1 MTTPA
6 PPIIPPSPVTS
17 TQTSVAPTIPT
28 QPVPGAPVPV
38 TAGVPLNFDVAA
50 WQLEQKN
57 KKETQKAR
65 SKASQAA
72 IDIRKLYWPEVGDE
86 DLWLLG
92 DRKRGGFA
100 QVPRTLSLVMNIIND
115 ITKRKYGKSVP
126 AGKTYLVL
134 WLHHFSEGL
143 VKIHS
148 EADAAYEAGYD
159 GQRNI
164 TTFRSHMKILQEIGF
179 VDFRDGPK
187 GPMQY
192 VLMRS
197 PYKVLKQLHA
207 DKLVSTK
214 QYAALIERVNDIGS
228 RDELED

>member
-1 MTTPA
+1 MPVLPTTLLPTPFDA
-6 PPIIPPSPVTS
+6 TAHLEAKNQK
-17 TQTSVAPTIPT
+17 QTA
-28 QPVPGAPVPV
+28 
-38 TAGVPLNFDVAA
+38 
-50 WQLEQKN
+50 
-57 KKETQKAR
+57 KAH
-65 SKASQAA
+65 SKAKQSA
-72 IDIRKLYWPEVGDE
+72 IDIRKLYWPEVTDE
-86 DLWLLG
+86 ELWLLG

-100 QVPRTLSLVMNIIND
+100 QVPRPLSLVMNIIND

-143 VKIHS
+143 VKIQS

-164 TTFRSHMKILQEIGF
+164 TTFRAHMKILQEIGF
-179 VDFRDGPK
+179 IDFRKGPK

-197 PYKVLKQLHA
+197 PYKVLKKLHSEK
-207 DKLVSTK
+207 DEHGMQLVSDE
-214 QYAALIERVNDIGS
+214 QYAALLERVNDIGS